1 MGRDYPDYTWKV
13 VVAAW
18 EPIAVTW
25 VFAKVNIDYE
35 VHCPTPDIWRTFL
48 PEILIT
54 EGGKLRVDGKVI
66 VSS

>member
-18 EPIAVTW
+18 EPIVVTW
-25 VFAKVNIDYE
+25 AFAKLNIHYE
-35 VHCPTPDIWRTFL
+35 VHCPAEDIWGTFL
-48 PEILIT
+48 PVLSIT

-66 VSS
+66 VS